1 MIQSGIKIDV
11 SLTLRSRKSYSIL
24 LAKRFLNMVQ
34 NFVEVSFRE
43 VSWRCCHVLHL
54 MINADPSSRTSVRQ
68 RRIEER
74 SLFNLFQEV
83 YTGTS
88 DNIKPIIDIKHSS
101 VHRAFKPS

>member
-34 NFVEVSFRE
+34 KFRE
-43 VSWRCCHVLHL
+43 VSYHVLHL